1 MVSFLESSFKNK
13 SKTNYS
19 SGYSLYVKSIILKE
33 AKPLLKGHLKAREIW
48 SALQV
53 ADYKKEGILND
64 AAIQVLYEKQGKTL
78 KALLHV
84 QSAEE
89 LLLLLD
95 EKGLGYLS
103 EDEQI
108 LMFSMI
114 KERMQVCASELCK
127 VCEYFLETEML
138 KSIRL
143 LENDIIHYQSVLR
156 KRIHKR
162 EMHLYTQIGV
172 DKKENFEKT
181 WAEKFEALK
190 KKGDERISRIEETQ
204 MRQLMNLEEELMKEL
219 VSLRVKPKILMKDM
233 QIQEKMYAYN
243 ERFPEAH
250 QIRSELNVFES
261 KETARVQ
268 EKIAKIVENKK
279 KKLKKRHYLE
289 ISQQALKNEE
299 EFNRLTIRYEQ
310 EKQRLEKEI
319 THHYNEIKKNQNFAS
334 NLALNKGKN
343 RDELRRSK
351 QNSSNLQKFI
361 KEIRESKSPKLITEK
376 IFETQRS
383 LRKKPSVMRMAL
395 SLSPSPVMEYKGF
408 LINTEALTKFS
419 ISSGTAASDRPVNE
433 VPEYM
438 GFSSLA
444 MKTGK
449 LLEKSKN
456 KKETL
461 QSITELYDN
470 KLQLVGK

>member
-13 SKTNYS
+13 STTNYS
-19 SGYSLYVKSIILKE
+19 SKYTPYVRSIILSE
-33 AKPLLKGHLKAREIW
+33 ARPLLKGHLKARELW
-48 SALQV
+48 NALQV

-78 KALLHV
+78 RNLLHV

-108 LMFSMI
+108 LMFSVI

-127 VCEYFLETEML
+127 ICEYYLEKEML

-143 LENDIIHYQSVLR
+143 LETDIIHYQGVLR

-162 EMHLYTQIGV
+162 EMLLYKQIGI
-172 DKKENFEKT
+172 DKKENFEKI

-190 KKGDERISRIEETQ
+190 KKGDERIDRIEETQ

-219 VSLRVKPKILMKDM
+219 VSLRVKPKVLMKDM
-233 QIQEKMYAYN
+233 QMQEKMYAYN

-250 QIRSELNVFES
+250 QIRNELNVFES
-261 KETARVQ
+261 KETERVQ
-268 EKIAKIVENKK
+268 GKIEKIIENKK
-279 KKLKKRHYLE
+279 KKLRKQHQLE
-289 ISQQALKNEE
+289 IHQQSLKNEDE
-299 EFNRLTIRYEQ
+299 VNRLKIKFEQ

-319 THHYNEIKKNQNFAS
+319 THHYNEIKKNHNFAS
-334 NLALNKGKN
+334 NLAFCKGKN
-343 RDELRRSK
+343 RDELRRLK

-361 KEIRESKSPKLITEK
+361 KEIRESKSPQMITQK

-383 LRKKPSVMRMAL
+383 LKKKPSVLRMAL

-408 LINTEALTKFS
+408 IINTGVLTKFS
-419 ISSGTAASDRPVNE
+419 ISSGTAANDRPVNE

-438 GFSSLA
+438 DFSTLA
-444 MKTGK
+444 IKTGK

-456 KKETL
+456 KKDTL

-470 KLQLVGK
+470 KLRLVSK